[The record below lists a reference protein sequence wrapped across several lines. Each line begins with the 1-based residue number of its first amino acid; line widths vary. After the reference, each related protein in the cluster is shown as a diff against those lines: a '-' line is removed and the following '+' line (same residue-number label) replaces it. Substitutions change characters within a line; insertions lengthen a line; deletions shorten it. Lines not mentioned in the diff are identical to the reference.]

1 MVQVKHMLRLF
12 LHFGDNKTCRDF
24 YLLSQ
29 KKLRYL
35 QPEIVTE
42 DKLFIFVFVRRPNSR
57 VFSKARSPV
66 YRRDC
71 GGERA
76 GRTSGVSY
84 NSKARKEI
92 SWMKAAIG

>member
-1 MVQVKHMLRLF
+1 MATTKRVAIFIYYRK
-12 LHFGDNKTCRDF
+12 
-24 YLLSQ
+24 

-35 QPEIVTE
+35 QLEIGME
-42 DKLFIFVFVRRPNSR
+42 DKLFIFAFVRRPNSR
-57 VFSKARSPV
+57 AFSKARSPV

-71 GGERA
+71 GGVRA